1 MPPKALSCSS
11 PEEKINALMLLAKKY
26 SPEGSDESTK
36 KEIDGS
42 LKRVTILKFNIEH
55 LSGKCAIEMLK
66 K

>member
-1 MPPKALSCSS
+1 
-11 PEEKINALMLLAKKY
+11 MLLAKKY
-26 SPEGSDESTK
+26 SPEESRENTK

-42 LKRVTILKFNIEH
+42 LKRVKILKLNIEH